1 MFIIY
6 LYIYEHTCI
15 YNPRLVFSLQIL
27 KVIGRKWRVKT
38 DFKAESSVI
47 TSVIH
52 MMTDDNIQTRADCS
66 PSSWQKFDTNSKQ
79 SIICQMKEKESF
91 YDKEFN
97 KNRY

>member
-6 LYIYEHTCI
+6 LYKYEHTCI

-52 MMTDDNIQTRADCS
+52 MMTDDNIQTRAHYS
-66 PSSWQKFDTNSKQ
+66 PSSWQKFDANSKQ
-79 SIICQMKEKESF
+79 SIICQTKEKESF

-97 KNRY
+97 KIRY